1 MVLGL
6 ALLGWDEILGPIV
19 EYKYPNHLNL
29 STDLV
34 SKILMSHTIN
44 EEVIEE
50 LFELEFNGKIILSYC
65 NKSKIEETGY
75 EVLILIIHE
84 KEKIKLFDLKSSL
97 RKFAQSVI
105 RHPKELRNDYILA
118 NLELFFKKASEK
130 KILIL
135 GRAGAG
141 KTTIKEVIFEGKDP
155 KDLLYNPLQ
164 PTRGLSPSVYS
175 WLDLNLGFFDS
186 SGQELNNLL
195 DDEIERSLAFENSSI
210 IIYVFDYSSWNY
222 QQKEIIEEIKKIL
235 KILKDS
241 SNEAQ
246 VILFNHKIDLVR
258 NYSKKFDEEIHRIKI
273 IIKDELDLPIYFTS
287 INPEMIY
294 STYNAFCEILSVI
307 SPESNY
313 LKDLLDKKI
322 ITFSRTMAFI
332 TNLNHSIV
340 AQSLSEDFNFS
351 LINHIHKL
359 TAQFNQSFL
368 DMVEND
374 NINYFLM
381 SSYKG
386 LTIIMKHLDLPEFN
400 VSKIICVSQTLSNEK
415 LVDLALQFGI
425 KIESIETTY

>member
-6 ALLGWDEILGPIV
+6 ALISWDEILGPIV
-19 EYKYPNHLNL
+19 DFKYPNHLNL

-34 SKILMSHTIN
+34 SKIIFSHTLN
-44 EEVIEE
+44 EGVMEE
-50 LFELEFNGKIILSYC
+50 LFELEFNGKVILSYC
-65 NKSKIEETGY
+65 SKSKSKEIGPEI
-75 EVLILIIHE
+75 LILIIHE
-84 KEKIKLFDLKSSL
+84 KEKIKLFDLKPSL

-105 RHPKELRNDYILA
+105 RHPKELRNDYILD
-118 NLELFFKKASEK
+118 NIELFFKKASEK

-141 KTTIKEVIFEGKDP
+141 KTTIKKVIFEGKDP

-195 DDEIERSLAFENSSI
+195 DDEIERSLAFENASI
-210 IIYVFDYSSWNY
+210 IIYVFDYPSWNF
-222 QQKEIIEEIKKIL
+222 QQEEIIEEIKKIL
-235 KILKDS
+235 EIIKES
-241 SNEAQ
+241 GNEAQ
-246 VILFNHKIDLVR
+246 LILFNHKIDLIKK
-258 NYSKKFDEEIHRIKI
+258 YSEIFDEEIHRIKI
-273 IIKDELDLPIYFTS
+273 HIKKELNLPLYFTS
-287 INPEMIY
+287 INHEMIY
-294 STYNAFCEILSVI
+294 STYNAFCEILSMI

-313 LKDLLDKKI
+313 LKDLLNKKI
-322 ITFSRTMAFI
+322 KDFSMTMAFI

-340 AQSLSEDFNFS
+340 AQALSEDFDFS
-351 LINHIHKL
+351 MINHIHKI

-368 DMVEND
+368 NMVEND

-386 LTIIMKHLDLPEFN
+386 LTIIMKHLDLPELN
-400 VSKIICVSQTLSNEK
+400 VSKIICVSQALSNEK
-415 LVDLALQFGI
+415 LLDLALQFGI

>member
-6 ALLGWDEILGPIV
+6 ALLSWDEILGPIV
-19 EYKYPNHLNL
+19 DFKYPNHLNL

-34 SKILMSHTIN
+34 SKILMSHTLN
-44 EEVIEE
+44 EEVMEE
-50 LFELEFNGKIILSYC
+50 LFDLEFNGKIILSYC
-65 NKSKIEETGY
+65 NKSKIEETGH
-75 EVLILIIHE
+75 EILILIIHE

-105 RHPKELRNDYILA
+105 NTPKKLRSDYILA
-118 NLELFFKKASEK
+118 NIELFFKKALEK
-130 KILIL
+130 KVLIL
-135 GRAGAG
+135 GRAGTG
-141 KTTIKEVIFEGKDP
+141 KTSIKKVIFEGMDP

-195 DDEIERSLAFENSSI
+195 DEEIERSLAFENSSI
-210 IIYVFDYSSWNY
+210 IIYVFDYTSWNY
-222 QQKEIIEEIKKIL
+222 QQNEIIEEIKKIL
-235 KILKDS
+235 KLLKDS
-241 SNEAQ
+241 NNDAQ
-246 VILFNHKIDLVR
+246 LILFNHKIDLVK
-258 NYSKKFDEEIHRIKI
+258 NYSKIFDEEIHRINI

-287 INPEMIY
+287 IKPEMVY
-294 STYNAFCEILSVI
+294 STYNAFCEILSGV

-322 ITFSRTMAFI
+322 KDFSKTMAFI

-340 AQSLSEDFNFS
+340 AQSLSEDFDFS
-351 LINHIHKL
+351 MINHIHKI

-368 DMVEND
+368 NMVEND

-386 LTIIMKHLDLPEFN
+386 LTIIMKHLDLPELN

-415 LVDLALQFGI
+415 LLDLALQFGI

>member
-6 ALLGWDEILGPIV
+6 ALLSWDELFGPLV
-19 EYKYPNHLNL
+19 DFKYPNHLNL

-34 SKILMSHTIN
+34 SKILISHTLN
-44 EEVIEE
+44 EEVMEE

-65 NKSKIEETGY
+65 NKSKIEETGH
-75 EVLILIIHE
+75 EILILIIHE
-84 KEKIKLFDLKSSL
+84 KEKIMLFDLKSSL

-105 RHPKELRNDYILA
+105 IHPKELRSDYILG
-118 NLELFFKKASEK
+118 NIELFFKRASEK

-135 GRAGAG
+135 GKAGTG
-141 KTTIKEVIFEGKDP
+141 KTTIKKVIFEGKDP

-164 PTRGLSPSVYS
+164 PTRGLSPSIYS

-195 DDEIERSLAFENSSI
+195 DDENERSLAFENSSI
-210 IIYVFDYSSWNY
+210 IIYVFDYPSWNY
-222 QQKEIIEEIKKIL
+222 QQKEIIEEVKKIL

-241 SNEAQ
+241 DNEAQ

-258 NYSKKFDEEIHRIKI
+258 NYSKMFDKEIHRIKT

-287 INPEMIY
+287 IYPEMVY
-294 STYNAFCEILSVI
+294 STYNAFCEILSMV

-313 LKDLLDKKI
+313 FKNLLDKKI
-322 ITFSRTMAFI
+322 KDFSKTMTFI
-332 TNLNHSIV
+332 TDLNYSIV
-340 AQSLSEDFNFS
+340 AQSLSEDFDFS

-368 DMVEND
+368 DMVTND

-386 LTIIMKHLDLPEFN
+386 LTIIMKSLDLSEFN
-400 VSKIICVSQTLSNEK
+400 VSKIICVSQTLS
-415 LVDLALQFGI
+415 I
-425 KIESIETTY
+425 